1 MATERISP
9 IDDPGFLLSGAYA
22 IGRRIFG
29 DVPTPQ
35 KVMAH
40 HPALMVGIGA
50 LWTSIER
57 FALLDRRLRALVQL
71 HVATLYDV
79 AYEWTSVTPS
89 A

>member
-1 MATERISP
+1 MSTERIMP
-9 IDDPGFLLSGAYA
+9 IEHPGFLLRGAYA
-22 IGRRIFG
+22 IGQRIFG

-40 HPALMVGIGA
+40 HPALMLGIGA

-57 FALLDRRLRALVQL
+57 FALLDGRLRALLQL

-79 AYEWTSVTPS
+79 AY
-89 A
+89 

>member
-1 MATERISP
+1 MMTSTERITP
-9 IDDPGFLLSGAYA
+9 IEHPGFLLSGAYA

-57 FALLDRRLRALVQL
+57 FGIVEERLRALLQL
-71 HVATLYDV
+71 QVATLYDA
-79 AYEWTSVTPS
+79 AY
-89 A
+89 

>member
-1 MATERISP
+1 MSAERIKP
-9 IDDPGFLLSGAYA
+9 IEEPGLVLSGAYA

-40 HPALMVGIGA
+40 HPALMLGIGA

-57 FALLDRRLRALVQL
+57 FALLDRRLRALLQL
-71 HVATLYDV
+71 HVATLHGV
-79 AYEWTSVTPS
+79 AY
-89 A
+89 

>member
-1 MATERISP
+1 MSTERIRP
-9 IDDPGFLLSGAYA
+9 IEEPGLLLSGAYA

-40 HPALMVGIGA
+40 HPALMLGIGG

-57 FALLDRRLRALVQL
+57 FALLDRRLRSLLQL
-71 HVATLYDV
+71 HVATLHGV
-79 AYEWTSVTPS
+79 AY
-89 A
+89 